1 MLLKLASKAAVLL
14 VFLLLLSVSGLAQ
27 VPATPPA
34 PAAGEV
40 RLQRLQGQFAR
51 AAKLAGGTLGL
62 NAVHLESGRRV
73 GFRSAERFPMAS
85 TYKVPIAVQLLHQV
99 DQGAVSL
106 DRMVELKTS
115 DFHPGSGILTE
126 YLSRSG
132 VSLSVRNLLELM
144 LVLSDNTATDL
155 LLRLVGG
162 PEAVTARMRALG
174 IRDMDIHRPT
184 VKMIA
189 DSEGY
194 ALPAESEWT
203 PGLFQRL
210 YAGTTEES
218 RKTYLRI
225 FQADPR
231 DTSSPEAMAMLLE
244 RIWRGEGLKNESR
257 ALLLDI
263 MERCQTGK
271 ARIKGIL
278 PPGTAVQHKTGTFS
292 GIANDVGFITLPED
306 AGHVAIAVFLNSA
319 EKPYGEREQAI
330 AQASRSVYDFFLF
343 PPADRGMMK

>member
-1 MLLKLASKAAVLL
+1 MFSLLVLRAAVLL
-14 VFLLLLSVSGLAQ
+14 GFLFFLSTASLAQ
-27 VPATPPA
+27 VPAAPPA
-34 PAAGEV
+34 STAGEV
-40 RLQRLQGQFAR
+40 RLQRLQGEFAR
-51 AAKLAGGTLGL
+51 AARLARGTLGL

-73 GFRSAERFPMAS
+73 GFHSAERFPMAS
-85 TYKVPIAVQLLHQV
+85 TYKIPIAVHLLHQA
-99 DQGAVSL
+99 DQGAISL

-126 YLSRSG
+126 FLGRSG

-155 LLRLVGG
+155 LLRLAGG

-194 ALPAESEWT
+194 PLPPESEWT
-203 PGLFQRL
+203 PELFQRL

-225 FQADPR
+225 FQTDPR
-231 DTSSPEAMAMLLE
+231 DTSSPEAMAVLLE

-257 ALLLDI
+257 TLLLDI
-263 MERCQTGK
+263 MARCQTGK

-292 GIANDVGFITLPED
+292 GITNDVGFITLPED

-319 EKPYGEREQAI
+319 EKPYPEREQAI

-343 PPADRGMMK
+343 PSADRGMMK